1 MFEPLLIQSAI
12 CRCTRQSYADLLMRR
27 IDTELS
33 QAAFYNAHVGSY
45 TIHWTQEMSKHSLTQ
60 AIAES
65 VDPRPDWSVGLQI
78 SNTIDN
84 QFDAAMVSKLTL
96 FLDDQISRLF
106 RFSTQLEAG
115 IYIDVRLR
123 MEGFEW
129 PGIL

>member
-1 MFEPLLIQSAI
+1 
-12 CRCTRQSYADLLMRR
+12 MRR
-27 IDTELS
+27 IDEKLS
-33 QAAFYNAHVGSY
+33 QAEFYNAHVGSY
-45 TIHWTQEMSKHSLTQ
+45 TIHWTQEMTRHSLMQ
-60 AIAES
+60 AIAEY

-78 SNTIDN
+78 SNAIDN
-84 QFDAAMVSKLTL
+84 QFDAAMMSKLTL

-129 PGIL
+129 PGTP